1 MERGLN
7 ERKKLGWK
15 KAHHDEKKKGKLE
28 DKKRENEKIKKKERI
43 RARKKDVSEF
53 RLRGDTFLS
62 KMAF

>member
-1 MERGLN
+1 MRERSWG
-7 ERKKLGWK
+7 
-15 KAHHDEKKKGKLE
+15 GKRPIMTR
-28 DKKRENEKIKKKERI
+28 KKRENEKIKKKERI

>member
-1 MERGLN
+1 MRERSWGGKWPIMT
-7 ERKKLGWK
+7 R
-15 KAHHDEKKKGKLE
+15 KKKGKLE